1 LKRKKE
7 RIGEVSARVKEMARK
22 SKIFERIE
30 EIRDAFRSK
39 SPEEK
44 VHDLWNRGWSRNE
57 IGRILRRSGHRIGH
71 NRIQKIIRGLPREQH
86 ELRKQMRR
94 KRLIEKAKQHI
105 KEKPESTFYEEYSQ
119 VNAKSK
125 TLVETLHDE
134 DVPVKDWIEGS
145 ENY

>member
-1 LKRKKE
+1 
-7 RIGEVSARVKEMARK
+7 VKEMARK

-39 SPEEK
+39 SLEEK

-71 NRIQKIIRGLPREQH
+71 NKIQRIIQRLSKERH
-86 ELRKQMRR
+86 EIRKQMRR
-94 KRLIEKAKQHI
+94 KRLIEKAKLHVE
-105 KEKPESTFYEEYSQ
+105 EKPESTFHEEYAQ
-119 VNAKSK
+119 VNDKSK
-125 TLVETLHDE
+125 LLVEQLHDE
-134 DVPVKDWIEGS
+134 DVPIKDWIEGS